1 VLQLIGP
8 ATLLPA
14 EVTGGQPVQPQA
26 ADLPSFLT
34 GRRNAPDTVLA
45 AVGDPLTLDLLGGP

>member
-1 VLQLIGP
+1 MLQLIGP

-26 ADLPSFLT
+26 ADLPSFLM
-34 GRRNAPDTVLA
+34 GRRNAQDSVFA